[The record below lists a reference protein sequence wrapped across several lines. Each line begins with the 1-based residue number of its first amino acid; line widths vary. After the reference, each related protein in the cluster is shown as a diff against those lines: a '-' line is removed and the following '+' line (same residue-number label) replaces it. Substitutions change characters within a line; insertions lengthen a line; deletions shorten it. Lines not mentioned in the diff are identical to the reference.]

1 MKVMTDVARSV
12 AANASSANILDGK
25 AEQFL
30 TRNSALSFYIVASA
44 VGILATILVG
54 DSVVVDDQEVSG
66 INRFPI
72 RPDDLFARSGG
83 AGGDLI
89 LVRLRNRTGGAL
101 TVNTV
106 VDVQAVG

>member
-12 AANASSANILDGK
+12 SANASTANVLDGK
-25 AEQFL
+25 AEVYL
-30 TRNSALSFYIVASA
+30 TRNSALAFYIVAAA
-44 VGILATILVG
+44 VGIFATVLVG

-83 AGGDLI
+83 AAGDLI
-89 LVRLRNRTGGAL
+89 LVRLRNSTAGAL
-101 TVNTV
+101 LVNTV
-106 VDVQAVG
+106 VDVQAV

>member
-1 MKVMTDVARSV
+1 MKVMTDVAQSIL
-12 AANASSANILDGK
+12 ANASTANILAGK
-25 AEQFL
+25 AEEYL
-30 TRNSALSFYIVASA
+30 TRNSALRFYIVASA

-54 DSVVVDDQEVSG
+54 DTVIVDDQEVSG

-72 RPDDLFARSGG
+72 RPDDLFATAGG

-89 LVRLRNRTGGAL
+89 LVRLRNRTGGTL

-106 VDVQAVG
+106 VDVQGV